1 MLLKRET
8 RTPSETES
16 ALWQKGGKLPV
27 SGVIS
32 SHRIID
38 DGTGEKYRRECLHH
52 LARVGRR
59 DDKELDAGLAAT
71 ILPCEYLLGICP
83 R

>member
-1 MLLKRET
+1 MM
-8 RTPSETES
+8 
-16 ALWQKGGKLPV
+16 ALER
-27 SGVIS
+27 S
-32 SHRIID
+32 ID
-38 DGTGEKYRRECLHH
+38 EECLHH
-52 LARVGRR
+52 FARVGRR